1 MVISLVRCLK
11 RYPWLRIPC
20 TLKPLYYDRQVSFI
34 MMAKSHKLVYIFGAW
49 MFSVLALLV
58 LFQSLNF
65 EYFFVLCLIGFL
77 IIVELSGPFTVRPEW
92 RKRVNIVILIGVLIF
107 GLIAL
112 TKVINILGIK
122 LF

>member
-1 MVISLVRCLK
+1 
-11 RYPWLRIPC
+11 
-20 TLKPLYYDRQVSFI
+20 